1 MAGQQGTP
9 TGASPSVFSLPQQG
23 TADVASPAVQQ
34 PSVQQ
39 PAMGG
44 GKEAGEMR
52 PQKTAMGTPIVYGN
66 TYLNNGQYQPF
77 VPPTGGGGGGGGFI
91 NPFNPS
97 NPVNPVIEPPSY
109 YETNFADGTM
119 SVPGYAYGSTG
130 IDDDPWAWT
139 KTQPMS
145 APMGADIKPSTE
157 QALARMPDKTEQQL
171 GGMLM
176 GKGVEAAA
184 TGATQAAK
192 AYSAAAPLAASQA
205 AAADLAL
212 GVGGSGAA
220 VAAPTAAA
228 SGAAMAGGEAA
239 LAALGPVGMVIG
251 GALLAKKLGIF

>member
-9 TGASPSVFSLPQQG
+9 TGASPSVFSLPNQG
-23 TADVASPAVQQ
+23 TADLTGPAVQPTTQQ
-34 PSVQQ
+34 PS
-39 PAMGG
+39 MGG
-44 GKEAGEMR
+44 GKGAGDMR
-52 PQKTAMGTPIVYGN
+52 PQKTAMGTPIIYGN
-66 TYLNNGQYQPF
+66 TYLTNSQVQPSIPF
-77 VPPTGGGGGGGGFI
+77 TGGGNSSPAI
-91 NPFNPS
+91 Q
-97 NPVNPVIEPPSY
+97 PPSY

-119 SVPGYAYGSTG
+119 SVPGYAYGSTS
-130 IDDDPWAWT
+130 IDEDPWAWT
-139 KTQPMS
+139 KMQPMS
-145 APMGADIKPSTE
+145 APMSADIKPSTE
-157 QALARMPDKTEQQL
+157 QALGRVPDQTQQQL
-171 GGMLM
+171 SGMLM

-212 GVGGSGAA
+212 GVGASGAT

-228 SGAAMAGGEAA
+228 GGAALAGGEAA

>member
-1 MAGQQGTP
+1 MAGPQGTP

-23 TADVASPAVQQ
+23 TANSVNPAVQQ

-44 GKEAGEMR
+44 GKGAGEMR
-52 PQKTAMGTPIVYGN
+52 PEKTAMGTSIIYGN
-66 TYLNNGQYQPF
+66 TYLTKDQVQPS
-77 VPPTGGGGGGGGFI
+77 VPPTSGG
-91 NPFNPS
+91 NS
-97 NPVNPVIEPPSY
+97 PVIEPPTY
-109 YETNFADGTM
+109 YDTGFADGTM
-119 SVPGYAYGSTG
+119 SVPGYAYGSTS
-130 IDDDPWAWT
+130 IDEDPWAWT
-139 KTQPMS
+139 KMQPMS
-145 APMGADIKPSTE
+145 APMSADIKPSTE
-157 QALARMPDKTEQQL
+157 QALGRVPDQTQQQL
-171 GGMLM
+171 SGMLM

-212 GVGGSGAA
+212 GVGASGAT

-228 SGAAMAGGEAA
+228 GGAALAGGEAA